1 MMKKLMLLLSLVSVS
16 AFASTEVCVKATDAQ
31 IEGLFERWNET
42 LKSGDAKKC
51 RCQVFRANQE
61 GLETVYGTVG

>member
-31 IEGLFERWNET
+31 IEGLF
-42 LKSGDAKKC
+42 
-51 RCQVFRANQE
+51 
-61 GLETVYGTVG
+61 